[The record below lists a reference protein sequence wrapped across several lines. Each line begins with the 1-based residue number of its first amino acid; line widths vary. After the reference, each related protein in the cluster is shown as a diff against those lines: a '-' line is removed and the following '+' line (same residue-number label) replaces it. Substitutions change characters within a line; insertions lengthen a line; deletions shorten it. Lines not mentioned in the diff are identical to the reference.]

1 MNCATMRILCH
12 TPAVRDFH
20 RHEQRIAKL
29 QTHALAANF
38 GDEFTRHDIDPFI
51 LLVMHVKR
59 GAPVGVMVSWRKD
72 ENCKAPFRV
81 GGADNP
87 GVEHA

>member
-1 MNCATMRILCH
+1 MNCATMRVLRY

-20 RHEQRIAKL
+20 RHQQRIARL

-51 LLVMHVKR
+51 LFVMHVKR
-59 GAPVGVMVSWRKD
+59 GAPIGMTVCWWKD
-72 ENCKAPFRV
+72 KDRKAPLRV
-81 GGADNP
+81 GGADNL
-87 GVEHA
+87 GVEHP